1 MKMQDGAYWP
11 SPDEWREILG
21 RELSEHLMADAEE
34 IIRTGQHRERISTS
48 MANRPNNRRTD
59 SQ

>member
-1 MKMQDGAYWP
+1 MQDGAYWP

-34 IIRTGQHRERISTS
+34 IIRTGQHRERI
-48 MANRPNNRRTD
+48 RPKRRDDTE
-59 SQ
+59 